1 LLKIE
6 TTQHRHLQTIYQ
18 QSLITTRNKLN
29 QLHSHNSQQHLHN
42 LIAQDA
48 AAKQQKVRQLREK
61 QEHDLREVKDM
72 LKKSREKERLV
83 IRNNSLLYDQTI
95 KKNKKTDLELKEKL
109 VKEMR
114 R

>member
-1 LLKIE
+1 
-6 TTQHRHLQTIYQ
+6 
-18 QSLITTRNKLN
+18 
-29 QLHSHNSQQHLHN
+29 
-42 LIAQDA
+42 
-48 AAKQQKVRQLREK
+48 
-61 QEHDLREVKDM
+61 M